1 VNLKIQ
7 DMEEFVTKEDL
18 RHFRMLLINDIG
30 KLLEEKTGEGKAPQE
45 DMEWLRSK
53 AIRRIMDI
61 SPGTLQNLRI
71 TGKIRFKKVMGS
83 YYYNRSDVSK
93 LFNGE

>member
-1 VNLKIQ
+1 
-7 DMEEFVTKEDL
+7 MEEFVTKEDL

-30 KLLEEKTGEGKAPQE
+30 KLLEEKTGDEKAAQE

-71 TGKIRFKKVMGS
+71 TGKVKFKKVMGS
-83 YYYNRSDVSK
+83 YYYKKSDVTK
-93 LFNGE
+93 LFNEE

>member
-1 VNLKIQ
+1 
-7 DMEEFVTKEDL
+7 MEEFVTKEDL
-18 RHFRMLLINDIG
+18 RHFRMLLLNDIG
-30 KLLEEKTGEGKAPQE
+30 KLLEERTGDEKATQE

-71 TGKIRFKKVMGS
+71 TGKIKFKKVMGS
-83 YYYNRSDVSK
+83 YYYKKSDVTK
-93 LFNGE
+93 LFNEQ